1 MALKFLKSLAIHNN
15 RKCLERQGFY
25 VLRRPRANSF
35 FFIGKTMKADTIR
48 ALFLV
53 QGVFN
58 PGTLFSSTKIQ
69 ADKEP
74 VRQSTGISFEVFQM
88 CRSLFLA
95 IGLFICLI
103 GVECLFVETAVFTNA
118 DFADV
123 DPTDPIIT
131 PTDFVIS
138 PPDWAPWG
146 LLAGGS
152 VVMIYSFTIP
162 SSVRR

>member
-1 MALKFLKSLAIHNN
+1 
-15 RKCLERQGFY
+15 
-25 VLRRPRANSF
+25 
-35 FFIGKTMKADTIR
+35 
-48 ALFLV
+48 
-53 QGVFN
+53 
-58 PGTLFSSTKIQ
+58 
-69 ADKEP
+69 
-74 VRQSTGISFEVFQM
+74 M

-146 LLAGGS
+146 LLAGVS